1 VDSPSIHKGV
11 KVDIEVPA
19 LIGKHFTGS
28 VVRTAEAIDPAT
40 RTLNTEID
48 VPNPKGQLLPG
59 SYAQVHLALN
69 QQVQRLTLPSNA
81 LLFRAEGPRAAVV
94 GAGSKV
100 ELRPVAIGR
109 DFGNTVEIISGLEP
123 ADAVVVSP
131 SDSLENGQVVRI
143 AQGSKQQ

>member
-1 VDSPSIHKGV
+1 
-11 KVDIEVPA
+11 
-19 LIGKHFTGS
+19 
-28 VVRTAEAIDPAT
+28 
-40 RTLNTEID
+40 
-48 VPNPKGQLLPG
+48 
-59 SYAQVHLALN
+59 
-69 QQVQRLTLPSNA
+69 
-81 LLFRAEGPRAAVV
+81 LFRAEGPRAAVV

-100 ELRPVAIGR
+100 ELRPIAIGR